1 MALIACARMYNVSRA
16 ARRAW
21 AALFEWVS
29 ATSGLALE
37 VIEHPAPAPLA
48 DLWSRPDM
56 GCVFM
61 CGWPLSRA
69 DPQPHPIAAPIP
81 MGRRYDARPIYF
93 TDLIVRRDRGY
104 CTLEDT
110 FGGRIGWTVDSSHSG
125 FNAARHHLLSFRT
138 AERSRLYAESIGPA
152 VTPARSLDWVVA
164 GTVDVGPMDS
174 YALDL
179 IRLHEPERVRE
190 IEIIDSTAPAPI
202 PPLVASHGLEP
213 PIRAS
218 LRRSFLAAG
227 DEPAMTGVMAELNL
241 SGFAPAKIEDYR
253 LAAVW
258 EREALAAG
266 YRRPE

>member
-1 MALIACARMYNVSRA
+1 MALIACARMYNVTHVA
-16 ARRAW
+16 KRAW
-21 AALFEWVS
+21 ASLFTWVAES
-29 ATSGLALE
+29 SGLALD
-37 VIEHPAPAPLA
+37 VIDHSAPAPLA

-81 MGRRYDARPIYF
+81 LGRRYQKRPIYF

-104 CTLEDT
+104 RTLEDT

-125 FNAARHHLLSFRT
+125 FNATRHHLLSFRT
-138 AERSRLYAESIGPA
+138 ADRPCLYAASIGPA
-152 VTPARSLDWVVA
+152 VTPARSLEWVVA

-179 IRLHEPERVRE
+179 IRLHEPERVSE
-190 IEIIDSTAPAPI
+190 IEIIDTTAPAPI
-202 PPLVASHGLEP
+202 PPLVASHGLDP
-213 PIRAS
+213 TVRAS

-227 DEPAMTGVMAELNL
+227 DEPAMTTVMADLNL
-241 SGFAPAKIEDYR
+241 SGFAPVEIEEYG
-253 LAAVW
+253 LATVW

-266 YRRPE
+266 YRRLE